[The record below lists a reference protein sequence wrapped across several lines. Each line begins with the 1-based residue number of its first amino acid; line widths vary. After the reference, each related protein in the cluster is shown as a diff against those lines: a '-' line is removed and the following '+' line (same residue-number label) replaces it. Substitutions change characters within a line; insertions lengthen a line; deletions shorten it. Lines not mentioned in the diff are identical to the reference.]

1 MIQTGFERRVKVQ
14 QVIDSQLPEFL
25 RSESPKSID
34 FLKQYYISQ
43 EHQGGATDI
52 VENLDQ
58 YLKFDNLTPEV
69 VTGYTSL
76 TAGISSTA
84 DTVQVST
91 TKGFPDEYGLF
102 KIGDEIITYTGKTA
116 TSFTGCVRGF
126 SGISSYRSALD
137 PEELIFS
144 DTSQEVH
151 ASGDVVQNLSSLFLK
166 EFYKKLKYSYAP
178 GLEDVDFVDDLDVNN
193 FVKEIRGLYE
203 AKGTEDSFKIL
214 FKVLYGVNASVIDL
228 ESKLIKPSAA
238 KFTRREEV
246 VVERISGDPNKLVGQ
261 TIVKSTDSETQAS
274 ISEVEILTRSGIST
288 YFKLKLFVG
297 FDDRDVVEG
306 TFKVQPSTKVS
317 NSVSVGSSVVTVDS
331 TVGFAQ
337 TGTLISGRNTIEYSD
352 KTVNQFLGCS
362 GIGTAIPPKT
372 DLRTDEVYIGY
383 EDGDLSKKVEIRIG
397 GVLSDV
403 KITDDVLLSNE
414 GQRIFVKNIGERIKN
429 PEVNKTDKQI
439 FANSWIYNTSCR
451 FDVESIN
458 GATVQLKSEIDK
470 SSLKVG
476 DSVDILSGTTE
487 TVLHANAVVASITA
501 SNKQITLNNLAG
513 FTGISTAIYTIRR
526 KLKTATSS
534 GTPLFYGDN
543 NITTDVQNVYTDDT
557 HAYVASNSLP
567 SYDILESSLSATLLL
582 LLVVHFKDLTTQL

>member
-76 TAGISSTA
+76 TAGISSAA

-352 KTVNQFLGCS
+352 KTVKP
-362 GIGTAIPPKT
+362 IPWMQWYWNCHT
-372 DLRTDEVYIGY
+372 
-383 EDGDLSKKVEIRIG
+383 SKNR
-397 GVLSDV
+397 S
-403 KITDDVLLSNE
+403 
-414 GQRIFVKNIGERIKN
+414 
-429 PEVNKTDKQI
+429 
-439 FANSWIYNTSCR
+439 
-451 FDVESIN
+451 
-458 GATVQLKSEIDK
+458 
-470 SSLKVG
+470 
-476 DSVDILSGTTE
+476 
-487 TVLHANAVVASITA
+487 
-501 SNKQITLNNLAG
+501 
-513 FTGISTAIYTIRR
+513 
-526 KLKTATSS
+526 
-534 GTPLFYGDN
+534 
-543 NITTDVQNVYTDDT
+543 
-557 HAYVASNSLP
+557 
-567 SYDILESSLSATLLL
+567 
-582 LLVVHFKDLTTQL
+582 

>member
-567 SYDILESSLSATLLL
+567 SYDILESSLSATLS
-582 LLVVHFKDLTTQL
+582 FCFW